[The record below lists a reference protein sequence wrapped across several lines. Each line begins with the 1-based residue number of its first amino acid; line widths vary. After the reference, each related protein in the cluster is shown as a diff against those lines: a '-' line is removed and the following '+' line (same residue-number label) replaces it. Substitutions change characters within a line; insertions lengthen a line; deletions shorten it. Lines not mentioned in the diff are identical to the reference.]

1 MIQIVNR
8 RIIMKKLLTLF
19 LFGFCIFSFDIYS
32 DDQYEELP
40 NVANV
45 QVNVCKLKEGV
56 SLKEYKNVTHRL
68 CHNGQQKI

>member
-45 QVNVCKLKEGV
+45 QVNICKLKEGV
-56 SLKEYKNVTHRL
+56 SLKEYKEVTQEL
-68 CHNGQQKI
+68 CQMVKKK